1 MQLEQAREKFVQT
14 WGTLGSNWGI
24 NRTMAQVHALL
35 LVSPEALSA
44 EDIMEQLNISRGNAN
59 MNIRAL
65 IDWGLVY
72 KELKSGERR
81 EFFSAEKDMWK
92 VFKQIAK
99 ERRKRELEPIFKVL
113 DDISQV
119 EGDVTD
125 PNYQAFVQSIDGIQK
140 FAGQADDFLG
150 KVIKADESWFFNT
163 LLRFMK

>member
-1 MQLEQAREKFVQT
+1 MQLEQAKEKFIQT

-113 DDISQV
+113 GDISQV
-119 EGDVTD
+119 EGDATD
-125 PNYQAFVQSIDGIQK
+125 PHYQAFVQSIGDIQQ

-150 KVIKADESWFFNT
+150 KVIKADQSWFFNT